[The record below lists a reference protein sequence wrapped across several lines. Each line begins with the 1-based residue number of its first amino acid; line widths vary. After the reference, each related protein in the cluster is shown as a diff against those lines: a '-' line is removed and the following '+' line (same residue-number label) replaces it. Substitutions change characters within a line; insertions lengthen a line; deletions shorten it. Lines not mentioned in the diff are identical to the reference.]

1 MNRIPDKAEVRA
13 FLAANASHY
22 DDGRWGV
29 PAIGGGFTVMFEPAA
44 LKLAEVHLIVG
55 TPLLDTITSDFALLL
70 ARRVI
75 YLEEAMEGY
84 KTLAV
89 AGMPDRKVTP

>member
-1 MNRIPDKAEVRA
+1 MKRLPTRAEVSA

-29 PAIGGGFTVMFEPAA
+29 PSVSGGFTPVFEPAA

-55 TPLLDTITSDFALLL
+55 TPLLDTVTSDFALIL
-70 ARRVI
+70 ARRLVA
-75 YLEEAMEGY
+75 LEQ
-84 KTLAV
+84 AV
-89 AGMPDRKVTP
+89 AECRAPVSAPEPGVVPV